1 MSKHSF
7 DVEIACK
14 VGANAAAVY
23 EYIRYW
29 CARNA
34 KAGKNEHD
42 GEYWMFCTAREFK
55 EHFPYLSVDQIN
67 RSLKLLTDAE
77 LIKKGCFNKS
87 PIDRTTWFTI
97 CGMRK
102 IHLANTQNAFG
113 EKPSPFGEYAKPIPI
128 KEHNLR
134 TKVKDNNPLTPFDE
148 VLCSYP
154 VIENNPDLKQV
165 ILDYMENRKALKS
178 PIKTER
184 ALKLNINEAVK
195 LADGDPNVMKAI
207 FEQSIRNGWKGVFPL
222 KTNIR
227 QAQAE
232 ADTNPFRAIKRQEG
246 RA

>member
-1 MSKHSF
+1 MNKHSF

-42 GEYWMFCTAREFK
+42 GEYWMFCSLQGFTG
-55 EHFPYLSVDQIN
+55 HFPYLTKGQMKRVIDRLLEAGLIKTGEFN
-67 RSLKLLTDAE
+67 KRSLDHTAWY
-77 LIKKGCFNKS
+77 
-87 PIDRTTWFTI
+87 TT
-97 CGMRK
+97 CQKQNVDVSK
-102 IHLANTQNAFG
+102 IEHRCSENETSTFYF
-113 EKPSPFGEYAKPIPI
+113 ETTIPI

-232 ADTNPFRAIKRQEG
+232 PDTNPFRAIKRQEG

>member
-42 GEYWMFCTAREFK
+42 GEYWMFCSLQGFT
-55 EHFPYLSVDQIN
+55 EHFPYLTKNQVRVAIS
-67 RSLKLLTDAE
+67 KLLDAG
-77 LIKKGCFNKS
+77 LIKTGEFNRAS
-87 PIDRTTWFTI
+87 LDHTTWYTM
-97 CGMRK
+97 CEKSHDDVLK
-102 IHLANTQNAFG
+102 ITRRCVKNSTSMCDFG
-113 EKPSPFGEYAKPIPI
+113 TTIPI

-154 VIENNPDLKQV
+154 VIENNPDLRQV

-232 ADTNPFRAIKRQEG
+232 QDTNPFRAIKRQEG